1 METQRE
7 NEILGV
13 LGAKLKNRNLVL
25 TAIGFSLKMEVRFKN
40 DIIKTALEKNKPS
53 SNSKQGVCME

>member
-25 TAIGFSLKMEVRFKN
+25 MATGFSLKMEVRFKN

-53 SNSKQGVCME
+53 SHREQEVCME